1 MNGILIVAIG
11 AFLAAIGSLVSGV
24 LSGLLLHAMRGQ
36 RDRFAALDGKIGSV
50 ESKTNE
56 NAEAIARLEGAA
68 GRLGTHQN
76 WRE

>member
-1 MNGILIVAIG
+1 MNEILLLSISAGLAAVGSLISGILC
-11 AFLAAIGSLVSGV
+11 
-24 LSGLLLHAMRGQ
+24 GLLLHALRGQ
-36 RDRFAALDGKIGSV
+36 RDRFAAQDSKISSV